1 MKVALENGEVLD
13 IALVEGDRII
23 GTLSLQ
29 IKGLAGSPKAGRPA
43 AAPQASDAGAA
54 AANGRKV
61 RKQRKPMSPEGR
73 ARMAAAQKLRW
84 EQKRGGQGGAS
95 SGDGNQ
101 E

>member
-13 IALVEGDRII
+13 IALVEGDKII

-29 IKGLAGSPKAGRPA
+29 IKGLGGASRAGRPA
-43 AAPQASDAGAA
+43 GTSASAANAAP
-54 AANGRKV
+54 
-61 RKQRKPMSPEGR
+61 RKQRKPRKPMSAESK

-84 EQKRGGQGGAS
+84 EKKRGDE
-95 SGDGNQ
+95 GDTGN